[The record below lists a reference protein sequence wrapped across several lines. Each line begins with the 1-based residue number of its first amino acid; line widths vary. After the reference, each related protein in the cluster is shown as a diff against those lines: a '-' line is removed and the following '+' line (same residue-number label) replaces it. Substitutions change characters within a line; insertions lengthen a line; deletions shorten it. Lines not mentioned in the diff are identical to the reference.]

1 MLPAESRGN
10 SSTGVCML
18 WRACA
23 RVFVRARG
31 GLTELNDLLYLN
43 RRRVPN
49 DGKMVRGQLPFSDVD
64 VEEVQCEINE

>member
-1 MLPAESRGN
+1 
-10 SSTGVCML
+10 ML

-43 RRRVPN
+43 RRRGEDDLELLLLV
-49 DGKMVRGQLPFSDVD
+49 LFSYDMLF
-64 VEEVQCEINE
+64 CSIRRFLYKKLMLCMCLLRCL